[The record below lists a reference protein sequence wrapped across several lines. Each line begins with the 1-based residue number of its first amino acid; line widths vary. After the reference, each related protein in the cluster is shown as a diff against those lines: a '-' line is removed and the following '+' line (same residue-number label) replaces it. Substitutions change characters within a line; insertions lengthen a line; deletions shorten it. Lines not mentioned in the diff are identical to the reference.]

1 MRAVAD
7 SSFLVALFYPP
18 DVHHGEAVKHFEE
31 LETVYVHHDLL
42 KEALTVLMYRF
53 DVEMVKEIYEKVTGS
68 DAFVVSYFGLEDVTG
83 FWLNLGR
90 RISYFDA
97 VGILLAL
104 KLGSSLLTFDKE
116 QRRVYERIMSAAG
129 VEKYPR
135 NSPRRSL

>member
-18 DVHHGEAVKHFEE
+18 DVHHEEAVKQFKE
-31 LETVYVHHDLL
+31 LEKIYVHHDLL
-42 KEALTVLMYRF
+42 KEALTVLVYRLG
-53 DVEMVKEIYEKVTGS
+53 VERVREIYEKMTES

-83 FWLNLGR
+83 FWLSLGR

-104 KLGSSLLTFDKE
+104 KLGSDLLTFDRDQKK
-116 QRRVYERIMSAAG
+116 VYERLVNATGA
-129 VEKYPR
+129 ER
-135 NSPRRSL
+135 